1 LSALTP
7 DPVKSMAGKIGAH
20 ISWANTTDRT
30 ARTAKAR
37 AALDRKFLDAADG
50 DPIRAESF
58 RKAYYAKLSMA
69 SAMARRKPRPPR
81 TVPAEADLTSL
92 GGDPSGTAA

>member
-1 LSALTP
+1 LSTKQPP

-30 ARTAKAR
+30 SRTAKAR

-58 RKAYYAKLSMA
+58 RKAYFARMA
-69 SAMARRKPRPPR
+69 MRSAMARRKARPVT
-81 TVPAEADLTSL
+81 TVTTDSPA
-92 GGDPSGTAA
+92 GDAA